1 MRVLSD
7 MSVTGWLQPRL
18 SRLAHIRRRSSQC
31 PTLPTAEGKDL
42 PEQRLRIGITT
53 SIIQRGKTGIAQYL
67 FALVRSLM
75 EFADEHEFVLFVLEE
90 DAPLFAFAES
100 KMNIVTVSE
109 KWRPAVKNILWHQAV
124 LPSLA
129 KRLELDV
136 LHVPSYRRM
145 LWRRPCALVST
156 IHDLAPFHVK
166 GKYDPL
172 RMFYGQVIVKRLA
185 QRQDGI
191 VAISTN
197 TARDIRSFFNIPLEQ
212 QNVILNGLDHQ
223 RFNPGDADAA
233 RAKVL
238 SQWNLDQPYFLY
250 VSRLEHPAKNHVRL
264 IEAYNAFKKETGS
277 PWLLALGGSD
287 WHGSEFIREAAAK
300 SPYASDIRFLGFV
313 PDETLPDLYRAAGA
327 FVYPS
332 MFEGF
337 GLPPVEAMACGCPVI
352 SSTRGS
358 LREVV
363 GRSAMHINPENIAEI
378 TNALTALSCDNA
390 KRQSLIEAGFRNAE
404 RFNWDTNARMV
415 MNVYQN
421 AVRALKNTRSA

>member
-1 MRVLSD
+1 
-7 MSVTGWLQPRL
+7 
-18 SRLAHIRRRSSQC
+18 
-31 PTLPTAEGKDL
+31 
-42 PEQRLRIGITT
+42 
-53 SIIQRGKTGIAQYL
+53 
-67 FALVRSLM
+67 
-75 EFADEHEFVLFVLEE
+75 
-90 DAPLFAFAES
+90 
-100 KMNIVTVSE
+100 
-109 KWRPAVKNILWHQAV
+109 
-124 LPSLA
+124 
-129 KRLELDV
+129 
-136 LHVPSYRRM
+136 
-145 LWRRPCALVST
+145 
-156 IHDLAPFHVK
+156 
-166 GKYDPL
+166 
-172 RMFYGQVIVKRLA
+172 MFYGQVIVKRLA

-223 RFNPGDADAA
+223 RFNPGDATAA

-264 IEAYNAFKKETGS
+264 IEAYNAFKKQTGS

-287 WHGSEFIREAAAK
+287 WHGSEFIRVAAAK

-378 TNALTALSCDNA
+378 ANALTALSCDNA